1 MRGNQLFDM
10 YARLVQRIMVLLI
23 LTLEILMGLNSK
35 QGDMTADFLHANMLE
50 GENVSVNI
58 FKGFEH
64 Y

>member
-35 QGDMTADFLHANMLE
+35 QGDMTADFLQANMLE

>member
-1 MRGNQLFDM
+1 M
-10 YARLVQRIMVLLI
+10 YAPVVQRIMVLLI

-35 QGDMTADFLHANMLE
+35 QSDITAAFLHANMVE